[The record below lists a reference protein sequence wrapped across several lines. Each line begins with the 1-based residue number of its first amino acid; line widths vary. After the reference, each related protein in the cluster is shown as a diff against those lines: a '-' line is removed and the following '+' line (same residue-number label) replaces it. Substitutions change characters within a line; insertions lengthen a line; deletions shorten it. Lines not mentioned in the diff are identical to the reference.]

1 MIDLQIVLR
10 QMYRVGL
17 ERSRPAFPRH
27 FAQALHFAR
36 SPGGELLAK

>member
-1 MIDLQIVLR
+1 MAMNDTL
-10 QMYRVGL
+10 YGVGP

-36 SPGGELLAK
+36 SPGEGLLAK